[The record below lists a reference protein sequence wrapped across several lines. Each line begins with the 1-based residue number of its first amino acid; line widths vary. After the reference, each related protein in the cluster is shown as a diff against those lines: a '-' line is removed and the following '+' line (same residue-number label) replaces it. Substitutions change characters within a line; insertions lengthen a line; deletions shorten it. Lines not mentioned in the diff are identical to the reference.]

1 MSKWTRADIDK
12 RPFQP
17 PAIQFIKDTKRCALF
32 IDPGLGKTVISATSI
47 TELIDDLECGMTLV
61 VAPPTV
67 ASKTWPDEFKDWQHL
82 NDVSYVKIEGSPAQR
97 RKMLKRRASFHLI
110 SMENL
115 PWLIRELGGKAPE
128 RRRIGEDGEI
138 VESEGVKWLSPKK
151 VPYNAIIL
159 DESSGLKN
167 QDSLR
172 WKALNLIAG
181 KVEYFIQLT
190 GTPAS
195 NGLQDIW
202 APFYLL
208 DRGAR
213 LGHTQKDFRS
223 RWCDKTQ
230 SGYKVKAWAEAK
242 IEQAIADITFTLR
255 EEDYAKLPPRMYN
268 TIKIE
273 LTDDLKKKY
282 KKLEREYVIQ
292 FTQDEKL
299 KVTSGAALTTKL
311 LQLANG
317 VVYGNVNDD
326 EEEKPRYELHRLKL
340 DALRRLVDEVP
351 GQTVFVAYQFQSD
364 ADRILKEFK
373 GAEIFRGSKT
383 HKNELIDRWNRGEI
397 PMLLVHPKSAAH
409 GLNLQF
415 GGNVVVWYGPTW
427 SLESY
432 IQLNKRLHRSG
443 QKKAVMIH
451 HLIVTGTIDVDVMKS
466 LRDKNRVQ
474 ETLLNAL
481 KQRIR
486 MYVDVKAAA

>member
-1 MSKWTRADIDK
+1 MSKWSRADIDK

-32 IDPGLGKTVISATSI
+32 IDPGLGKTVITATAISDLV
-47 TELIDDLECGMTLV
+47 EELECGRTLMI
-61 VAPPTV
+61 APPTV
-67 ASKTWPDEFKDWQHL
+67 ANKTWPDEFGDWEHL
-82 NDVSYVKIEGSPAQR
+82 NEVSYVRIEGTPAQR
-97 RKMLKRRASFHLI
+97 RKLLKRNVSFHLI
-110 SMENL
+110 SMDNL
-115 PWLIRELGGKAPE
+115 PWLIRELGGNAPE
-128 RRRIGEDGEI
+128 RRKIGADGEI
-138 VESEGVKWLSPKK
+138 VPDAAGPKWKAPKK
-151 VPYNAIIL
+151 IPYNAIIL

-167 QDSLR
+167 QTSLR
-172 WKALNLIAG
+172 WKALNLISH
-181 KVEYFIQLT
+181 KVEYFVQLT

-213 LGHTQKDFRS
+213 LGHTQKDFHD
-223 RWCDKTQ
+223 RWCSKTTV
-230 SGYKVKAWAEAK
+230 GYKVKKWAEAK
-242 IEQAIADITFTLR
+242 IEAAIADITFTLR

-268 TIKIE
+268 TVKIE
-273 LTDDLKKKY
+273 LTAELMAKY
-282 KKLEREYVIQ
+282 KKLEKEYVLQ
-292 FTQDEKL
+292 FTQEEKL

-311 LQLANG
+311 LQLASG
-317 VVYGNVNDD
+317 TVYGNVNDD
-326 EEEKPRYELHRLKL
+326 EEEKPRYEFHRLKL

-364 ADRILKEFK
+364 ADRIMKEFK
-373 GAEIFRGSKT
+373 GAELFRGSKT
-383 HKNELIDRWNRGEI
+383 RKADLIDRWNRGEI

-427 SLESY
+427 SLELY

-451 HLIVTGTIDVDVMKS
+451 HLIVTGTIDVDVMAS
-466 LRDKNRVQ
+466 LRDKNKVQ

-481 KQRIR
+481 KKRIR
-486 MYVDVKAAA
+486 MYTDG